1 MLAPAEEVPVTT
13 PASTMSAA
21 RSVLFFIVAVAR
33 GGVDGNAYHDLV
45 ANESKEN
52 VLKLEQLIDD
62 KVPGINE
69 RGQGGQT
76 PLMMG
81 CLMGKYNAV
90 EKLLKA
96 GADYTIA
103 EKDGYTPMH
112 GCAFQGRADV
122 CKLLIDFG
130 LDPSLRH
137 TDGFTPIHRAC
148 WGDTPMHT
156 VAVKVF
162 LEAGVDPE
170 ERPIKDGKQ
179 GPLCVEMSNND
190 ATKRMLKTWM
200 EKKKDEL

>member
-1 MLAPAEEVPVTT
+1 MIHGPDLSMYLVCGHMSIKKNLTAPRAQCGG
-13 PASTMSAA
+13 SDFLSAA
-21 RSVLFFIVAVAR
+21 PEVLRHTA
-33 GGVDGNAYHDLV
+33 
-45 ANESKEN
+45 
-52 VLKLEQLIDD
+52 
-62 KVPGINE
+62 
-69 RGQGGQT
+69 
-76 PLMMG
+76 
-81 CLMGKYNAV
+81 
-90 EKLLKA
+90 
-96 GADYTIA
+96 
-103 EKDGYTPMH
+103 
-112 GCAFQGRADV
+112 
-122 CKLLIDFG
+122 
-130 LDPSLRH
+130 RH